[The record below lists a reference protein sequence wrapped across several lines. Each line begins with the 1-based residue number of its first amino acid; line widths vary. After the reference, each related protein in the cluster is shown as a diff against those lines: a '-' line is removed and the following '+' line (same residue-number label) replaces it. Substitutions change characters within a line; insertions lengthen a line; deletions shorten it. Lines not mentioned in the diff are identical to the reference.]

1 VIRVVIADDNAIVRA
16 GLTQLLANSDE
27 IQLVGVA
34 SNGAEAIQLVAEQA
48 PDVVLIDLVMPDVDG
63 VGATR
68 TLVAERPGLP
78 VVVLTS
84 FSDRERILAALD
96 AGAVGY
102 LLKDGDPEELV
113 RGLLAA
119 ARGESPLHPRAAGA
133 LLAARRNRPDGRRLS
148 TREQEVLDLIA
159 DGLSNKRI
167 AMRLEISEKTVKA
180 HLTRIYAHLGVS
192 DRTEAALWA
201 ASHRE

>member
-16 GLTQLLANSDE
+16 GLTQLLTNSDE

>member
-1 VIRVVIADDNAIVRA
+1 VIRVVIAEDNAIVRA
-16 GLTQLLANSDE
+16 GLTQLLTTSDE
-27 IQLVGVA
+27 IELLGVA
-34 SNGAEAIQLVAEQA
+34 SNGAEAIELVAEHS
-48 PDVVLIDLVMPDVDG
+48 PDVVLMDLVMPDVDG
-63 VGATR
+63 VEATR
-68 TLVAERPGLP
+68 RLVAAHAELP

-96 AGAVGY
+96 AGAAGY
-102 LLKDGDPEELV
+102 LLKDGDPDELI

-119 ARGESPLHPRAAGA
+119 ARGEAPLHPRAAGA
-133 LLAARRNRPDGRRLS
+133 LLSARRQTADARHLS
-148 TREQEVLDLIA
+148 SREQEVLDLVA

-180 HLTRIYAHLGVS
+180 HLTRIYAQLGVS

-201 ASHRE
+201 ARRRQ

>member
-16 GLTQLLANSDE
+16 GLTQLLTNSDE
-27 IQLVGVA
+27 VELVGVA
-34 SNGAEAIQLVAEQA
+34 SHGGEAIELVSEHT
-48 PDVVLIDLVMPDVDG
+48 PDVVLIDLVMPVLDG
-63 VGATR
+63 VQATR
-68 TLVAERPGLP
+68 QLVADKPDLP

-84 FSDRERILAALD
+84 FSDRERILDALD

-102 LLKDGDPEELV
+102 LLKDGDPSELIQ
-113 RGLLAA
+113 GLLAA
-119 ARGESPLHPRAAGA
+119 ARGEAPMHPRAVGA
-133 LLAARRNRPDGRRLS
+133 LLSARRNSANGRHLS

-180 HLTRIYAHLGVS
+180 HLTRIYSQLGVA

-201 ASHRE
+201 SRHRE

>member
-16 GLTQLLANSDE
+16 GLTQLLTSSDE
-27 IQLVGVA
+27 IELVGVA
-34 SNGAEAIQLVAEQA
+34 SNGAEAIELVGEHS
-48 PDVVLIDLVMPDVDG
+48 PDVVLIDLVMPEVDG
-63 VGATR
+63 VEATR
-68 TLVAERPGLP
+68 RLVAQRAELP

-102 LLKDGDPEELV
+102 LLKDGDPEELI

-119 ARGESPLHPRAAGA
+119 ARGETPLHPRAVGA
-133 LLAARRNRPDGRRLS
+133 LLSARRNSADARHLS
-148 TREQEVLDLIA
+148 AREQEVLDLVA

-180 HLTRIYAHLGVS
+180 HLTRVYAQLGVS

>member
-16 GLTQLLANSDE
+16 GLTQLLTSSEE
-27 IQLVGVA
+27 IDLVGVA
-34 SNGAEAIQLVAEQA
+34 SNGAQAIELVTEHS
-48 PDVVLIDLVMPDVDG
+48 PDVVLIDLVMPEVDG

-68 TLVAERPGLP
+68 TLVANQPDLP
-78 VVVLTS
+78 IVVLTS

-113 RGLLAA
+113 SGLLAA

-133 LLAARRNRPDGRRLS
+133 LLSARRNSPDGRRLS
-148 TREQEVLDLIA
+148 AREQEVLDLIA

-180 HLTRIYAHLGVS
+180 HLTRIYSQLGVS